1 MSLPFKNL
9 SQNYRDQ
16 APRCLGTQCK
26 VESYK
31 DLRVNISSAYKMK
44 APRGLY
50 INKISL

>member
-1 MSLPFKNL
+1 MSMPSKKL
-9 SQNYRDQ
+9 SRNYRDQ
-16 APRCLGTQCK
+16 APRCLGRQCK

-31 DLRVNISSAYKMK
+31 DLRINISSTYKMK